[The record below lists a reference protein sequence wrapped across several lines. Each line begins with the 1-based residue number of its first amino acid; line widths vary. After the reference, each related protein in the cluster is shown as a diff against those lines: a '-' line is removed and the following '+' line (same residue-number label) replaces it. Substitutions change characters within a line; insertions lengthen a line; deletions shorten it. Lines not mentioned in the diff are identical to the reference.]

1 MPKLIDHLPV
11 SLGFVRVID
20 EQMRAYYDRR
30 ASEYDDWWLGTGL
43 FEKRNRPGWSEE
55 VEQLADALR
64 ALPPARTLDVACG
77 TGFLTRHLSG
87 EVVALD
93 QSAEMVRI
101 AGERM
106 PGVRVLQGDAVPLP
120 FADADFDRLVTAH
133 FYGHLLPDER
143 AAFLEEA
150 RRVCAQFVVIDSA
163 KREDVDAEEWQER
176 VLNDGSRHRVYKR
189 FFVAT
194 DLALELGGGTVL
206 HDGRWFVA
214 VAVPG
219 TYAG

>member
-1 MPKLIDHLPV
+1 
-11 SLGFVRVID
+11 
-20 EQMRAYYDRR
+20 MRAYYDHR

-55 VEQLADALR
+55 VEQLANTLR

-77 TGFLTRHLSG
+77 TGFLTRYLQG
-87 EVVALD
+87 EVVAID
-93 QSAEMVRI
+93 QSAEMARI
-101 AGERM
+101 AGARM
-106 PGVRVLQGDAVPLP
+106 PDVRVLQGDAVPLP

-143 AAFLEEA
+143 AAFVEEA
-150 RRVCAQFVVIDSA
+150 RRVGRQLVVVDSA

-189 FFVAT
+189 FFVAA

-214 VAVPG
+214 VAAPG
-219 TYAG
+219 TYLQHFSASGH